1 MHQDAIGSVKAT
13 TRRRI
18 PLKSDDY
25 PTQDSTK
32 VARKTTA
39 TPMLSA
45 AIGRIVGG
53 CLRYRY
59 TIIALSMVIAIVSG
73 FYSATHFAIN
83 TDINKL
89 ISPNLDWRKQELLF
103 QDQFPGP
110 FGTTMTVVDAATPEL
125 VAQAT
130 AALTQ
135 KLSKD
140 PDLFH
145 SVNELGGGNQFFAR
159 NGLLFQPLSE
169 VEHTTKMLAESAQL
183 IVTLARDPSLRG
195 LTQSLTYVMTG
206 IQGGLLKLDD
216 IPNSLDTF
224 SGAIDNVVAGNSI
237 PFSWHDLLNG
247 RPSKPDETR
256 RFIEVRPVLDY
267 SALEP
272 GRKANDAIRE
282 AARNLPAE
290 YGARVRLTGPVPISD
305 EEFSTVQQGALVN
318 GIATVIVVLGILWVA
333 LRSSRIIFAVAINL
347 FIGLATTAALGL
359 MMVGALNLI
368 SVAFAVLFVGL
379 GVDFGI
385 QFAVRY
391 RAERHDV
398 DDLRLALVRAG
409 RTVGAPLTLAAAA
422 VAAGFLSFL
431 PTDYRGVSELG
442 QIAGAG
448 MIIAFVSSITVLP
461 CLLSVLNPPGE
472 PDEIG
477 YGALAPIDNFLER
490 HRIAV
495 VGGTGLVALVGLPLL
510 YFLTFDF
517 NPIDLRSPKVESVA
531 TFLDLRSDPNLGTN
545 AINVVQ
551 PSLQDA
557 VATADRLNG
566 LAEVAQTRTLRSFVP
581 DDQTRKLKAIQAL
594 DKKVGGALRSDAPAP
609 APTDAE
615 KISALK
621 SAADLLVQTAGTE
634 TGPGAVA
641 AKRLAAALMK
651 LAQGDRALRE
661 KAEATFVAPLKVVLG
676 ELKGFLQA
684 RPITLQNLPQEI
696 TREWISADKHA
707 RVEVLPKGDP
717 NDNDV
722 LRAFA
727 RSILAVYPNAT
738 GGPISILESGNAIVR
753 SFFEAGAYSLISIA
767 LLLWIVLRRFG
778 DVLLTLIPLLLAGLV
793 TLEVCVL
800 IGMPLNFANII
811 ALPLLLG
818 VGVAFKIYYI
828 TAWRAGQTNLLQ
840 SSLTRAVLWSALTTA
855 TAFGSLWLSNH
866 PGTSSMGKLLALSLV
881 TTLCAA
887 VLFQPAL
894 MGKPRTIEKDR

>member
-1 MHQDAIGSVKAT
+1 
-13 TRRRI
+13 
-18 PLKSDDY
+18 
-25 PTQDSTK
+25 
-32 VARKTTA
+32 
-39 TPMLSA
+39 
-45 AIGRIVGG
+45 
-53 CLRYRY
+53 
-59 TIIALSMVIAIVSG
+59 
-73 FYSATHFAIN
+73 
-83 TDINKL
+83 
-89 ISPNLDWRKQELLF
+89 
-103 QDQFPGP
+103 
-110 FGTTMTVVDAATPEL
+110 
-125 VAQAT
+125 
-130 AALTQ
+130 
-135 KLSKD
+135 
-140 PDLFH
+140 
-145 SVNELGGGNQFFAR
+145 
-159 NGLLFQPLSE
+159 
-169 VEHTTKMLAESAQL
+169 
-183 IVTLARDPSLRG
+183 
-195 LTQSLTYVMTG
+195 
-206 IQGGLLKLDD
+206 
-216 IPNSLDTF
+216 
-224 SGAIDNVVAGNSI
+224 
-237 PFSWHDLLNG
+237 
-247 RPSKPDETR
+247 
-256 RFIEVRPVLDY
+256 
-267 SALEP
+267 
-272 GRKANDAIRE
+272 
-282 AARNLPAE
+282 
-290 YGARVRLTGPVPISD
+290 
-305 EEFSTVQQGALVN
+305 
-318 GIATVIVVLGILWVA
+318 
-333 LRSSRIIFAVAINL
+333 
-347 FIGLATTAALGL
+347 
-359 MMVGALNLI
+359 
-368 SVAFAVLFVGL
+368 
-379 GVDFGI
+379 
-385 QFAVRY
+385 
-391 RAERHDV
+391 
-398 DDLRLALVRAG
+398 
-409 RTVGAPLTLAAAA
+409 
-422 VAAGFLSFL
+422 
-431 PTDYRGVSELG
+431 
-442 QIAGAG
+442 
-448 MIIAFVSSITVLP
+448 
-461 CLLSVLNPPGE
+461 
-472 PDEIG
+472 
-477 YGALAPIDNFLER
+477 
-490 HRIAV
+490 
-495 VGGTGLVALVGLPLL
+495 
-510 YFLTFDF
+510 
-517 NPIDLRSPKVESVA
+517 
-531 TFLDLRSDPNLGTN
+531 
-545 AINVVQ
+545 
-551 PSLQDA
+551 
-557 VATADRLNG
+557 
-566 LAEVAQTRTLRSFVP
+566 VP